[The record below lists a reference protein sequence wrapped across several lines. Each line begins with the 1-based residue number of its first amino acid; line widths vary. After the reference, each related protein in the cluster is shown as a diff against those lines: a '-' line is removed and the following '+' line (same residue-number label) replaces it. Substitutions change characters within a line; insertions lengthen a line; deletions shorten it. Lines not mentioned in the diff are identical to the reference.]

1 MAEQVVRPVRSL
13 LVPLHGGRM
22 LLLPN
27 AAVAEVVALVGLE
40 PAADGA
46 PAWHLGTLGWR
57 GQQLQVV
64 AFEGLGGDAVARPGR
79 GAQLIVVNAVG
90 AAAAQGYFGLAA
102 AGIPHLMVVREGT
115 AQTRAVPGEGGCA
128 LADVVLGEVPATIPD
143 LESIEATLAGAA

>member
-1 MAEQVVRPVRSL
+1 MAEPSVRPVRSL
-13 LVPLHGGRM
+13 LVPLQGGRM

-40 PAADGA
+40 PAAEGA
-46 PAWHLGTLGWR
+46 PPWTLGTLGWR
-57 GQQLQVV
+57 GQRLRVV
-64 AFEGLGGDAVARPGR
+64 AFEGLAGDAVARPGR

-90 AAAAQGYFGLAA
+90 AAAAQGYYGLAA
-102 AGIPHLMVVREGT
+102 AGIPHLMVVKEGT

-143 LESIEATLAGAA
+143 LEAIETTLAGTA